1 MSFAR
6 TITNAKSEMWNDTNQ
21 FGGGYQSMD
30 SFGGGGGYMQD
41 GGSFASPMGESQE
54 KKRSASRVQ
63 SVIPCT
69 IKQLHSAT
77 YNQTEDTFKLGDL
90 ELNQVTIVGVIRDA
104 QESATN
110 IMYNISDMTSEDIIV
125 RKWIDN
131 EVGYTLSWANSYMVL
146 LLLHAVTKTCSFFFF
161 FFFRENTYVRVFGHL
176 KSFKEN
182 SRSLIAFGLSPV
194 TDFNEITY
202 HMLDVVHSHLALSK
216 LPEMSDMS
224 LSMRQG
230 STPGMHGF
238 QGQTPGRMNQGGFGG
253 NTAGT
258 HAGLTGIQQQIQS
271 LITNCQ
277 QEEGMAF
284 AVIKQK
290 VRGISDAQIRSTLE
304 FLSNEGHIY
313 STIDDDHYKS
323 TDSY

>member
-1 MSFAR
+1 
-6 TITNAKSEMWNDTNQ
+6 MWNDTNQ

-30 SFGGGGGYMQD
+30 SFGGGYMQD
-41 GGSFASPMGESQE
+41 GGGFGSPTTDSQE
-54 KKRSASRVQ
+54 KKRSAARVQ

-77 YNQTEDTFKLGDL
+77 YNQTEDTFRLGDM
-90 ELNQVTIVGVIRDA
+90 ELNQVTIVGIIRDA

-110 IMYNISDMTSEDIIV
+110 IMYNINDMTSEDIIV

-131 EVGYTLSWANSYMVL
+131 EESDAEKERRSS
-146 LLLHAVTKTCSFFFF
+146 C
-161 FFFRENTYVRVFGHL
+161 RENTYVRVYGHL

-202 HMLDVVHSHLALSK
+202 HMLDVIHSHLALSK
-216 LPEMSDMS
+216 LPEMSGMPTP
-224 LSMRQG
+224 MRQAT
-230 STPGMHGF
+230 TPGMHGF
-238 QGQTPGRMNQGGFGG
+238 QRQTPARMDQGFGG
-253 NTAGT
+253 NTGGMHT
-258 HAGLTGIQQQIQS
+258 GLTGLQQQVQS
-271 LITNCQ
+271 MITSCQ
-277 QEEGMAF
+277 NEEGMAF
-284 AVIKQK
+284 TEIRQK
-290 VRGISDAQIRSTLE
+290 VRGVSDAQIRSTLE

-313 STIDDDHYKS
+313 STIDDDHFKS

>member
-131 EVGYTLSWANSYMVL
+131 EESDAEKDRRSS
-146 LLLHAVTKTCSFFFF
+146 C
-161 FFFRENTYVRVFGHL
+161 RENTYVRVFGHL

-224 LSMRQG
+224 LSVQQG

-253 NTAGT
+253 NTGGT

>member
-1 MSFAR
+1 
-6 TITNAKSEMWNDTNQ
+6 MWNDTNQ

-30 SFGGGGGYMQD
+30 SFGGGYMQD
-41 GGSFASPMGESQE
+41 GGGFASPMGDSQE

-69 IKQLHSAT
+69 IKQLHTAT
-77 YNQTEDTFKLGDL
+77 YNQAEDTFKLGDL

-110 IMYNISDMTSEDIIV
+110 IMYNINDMTSEDIIV

-131 EVGYTLSWANSYMVL
+131 EESDAEKDRRSS
-146 LLLHAVTKTCSFFFF
+146 C
-161 FFFRENTYVRVFGHL
+161 RENTYVRVFGHL

-224 LSMRQG
+224 LSMQQG
-230 STPGMHGF
+230 TTPGKYGF
-238 QGQTPGRMNQGGFGG
+238 QGQTPSRMNQGFGG
-253 NTAGT
+253 NSAGT

-271 LITNCQ
+271 MITSCQ

-284 AVIKQK
+284 GDIRQK
-290 VRGISDAQIRSTLE
+290 LRGVSDAQIRSTLE